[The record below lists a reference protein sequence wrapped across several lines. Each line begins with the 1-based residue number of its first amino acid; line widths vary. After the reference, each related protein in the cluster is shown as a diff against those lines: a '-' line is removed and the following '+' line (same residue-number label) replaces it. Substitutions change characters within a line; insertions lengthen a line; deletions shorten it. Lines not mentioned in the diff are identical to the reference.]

1 VAVLGSTRPIFP
13 PFKKLNKQLL
23 NNQKR
28 KQCQIGLKSDKMPSQ
43 TSIDSDT
50 ESYRRGVVFG
60 LTMAEVL
67 LLLVFCILLFLAII
81 NDKLEEEVK
90 KNNELSA
97 KFAAEQMLNQ
107 ALTETSKKL
116 SNQLTVFASKI
127 ATIPKPG
134 RNSKFIEK
142 MFEAAIIY
150 EATDP
155 KKASELL
162 YALNE
167 NPQLLQQS
175 QFSTINEWEE
185 LTTLAEYSVSKQA
198 YNVLSNLTDDKKQNF
213 LANVKIAS
221 ENTPKELTE
230 MQQAAETLQPLL
242 SSSEDTINREDNWP
256 PIISLSEAQNYSF
269 KVGKANLA
277 PQFER
282 ALRESIAEEILNILI
297 AYDADVIEVIGHTDP
312 QPMRNNRNTN
322 LDNFSVGFLN
332 SDETVNLS
340 AGDNA
345 GLGYA
350 RALSVTKE
358 LMKVPALKGYSILPY
373 SAAQMITPDE
383 KLYNESS
390 SYSSSQLRR
399 IEIRVR
405 RKQ

>member
-1 VAVLGSTRPIFP
+1 
-13 PFKKLNKQLL
+13 
-23 NNQKR
+23 
-28 KQCQIGLKSDKMPSQ
+28 MPSQ

-67 LLLVFCILLFLAII
+67 LLLVFCILLFLAIV

-107 ALTETSKKL
+107 ALTETNKKL

-312 QPMRNNRNTN
+312 QPMRNNINTN